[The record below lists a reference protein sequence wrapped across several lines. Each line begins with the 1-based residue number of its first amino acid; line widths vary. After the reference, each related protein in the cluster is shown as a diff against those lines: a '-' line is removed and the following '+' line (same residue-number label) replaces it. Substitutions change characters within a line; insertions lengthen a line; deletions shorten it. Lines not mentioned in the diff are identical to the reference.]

1 VLPILPDRSFLPA
14 PFDVL
19 NPFKIWLMVV
29 FISGISFLGYVLLK
43 LMDSRKGIP
52 MTGLLGGLA
61 SSTAVTMSF
70 SRRSTQKDDQT
81 HAYAMAIM
89 LAWVMMFARILV
101 IVGVWN
107 VNLLR
112 TLAMPMLGAAGAAL
126 IYGLYLLRNED
137 ATGASPTNFNNPFN
151 LRQAL
156 LFGVIYAVILVAARA
171 AQMYFGDSGIYV
183 SAALSGLAT
192 VDAITISLADLSA
205 TGTLPSGLAARG
217 IVIAALA
224 NTFAKGLIVVFSG
237 SAALRRA
244 ILPGA
249 LMVAAAAVALSFLG

>member
-1 VLPILPDRSFLPA
+1 
-14 PFDVL
+14 
-19 NPFKIWLMVV
+19 
-29 FISGISFLGYVLLK
+29 
-43 LMDSRKGIP
+43 
-52 MTGLLGGLA
+52 
-61 SSTAVTMSF
+61 
-70 SRRSTQKDDQT
+70 
-81 HAYAMAIM
+81 MAIM

-101 IVGVWN
+101 IVAVWN